1 MKKKIALIIIVLL
14 VIFIGYKGIIMHKYH
29 TDKVDIDTSKIF
41 NETLTIKESEYEGEY
56 ISIDNLS
63 IANYFD
69 EYEDIN
75 GTFKGIYNDEGK
87 VISFYSTGS
96 TNQYIEMLDMKN
108 FEIDIDGTTNYVTT
122 SNRVKKYLDSHK
134 IKNDIDLLRYIKDNY
149 YFKSTIFT
157 RSKNIEVN
165 QILNTFVSVTLPS
178 FKSITLIDGDIKG
191 YIYNISTDVDVPIRE
206 VHIII
211 ENKQY
216 IVLLAGTEITSNDFI
231 EELLSTVKYN

>member
-1 MKKKIALIIIVLL
+1 
-14 VIFIGYKGIIMHKYH
+14 MHKYH